1 MSKSLKTEYI
11 DYRLNQAKITFSAA
25 RSLIKDEHWNSV
37 INRLYYSCFYAISAL
52 LYKHDIHARSHS
64 GIKHQ
69 FGLHFVKTGFIEKSV
84 AEIFI
89 DLFDYRQAG
98 DYADFVDF
106 DKEKTLPLIPRVET
120 LLIKIEELLKEK

>member
-1 MSKSLKTEYI
+1 MKKSQKQEYIEYRLYQAKETLDAAKSL
-11 DYRLNQAKITFSAA
+11 A
-25 RSLIKDEHWNSV
+25 RDKHWNSV

-52 LYKHDIHARSHS
+52 LYKHSINARSHS

-69 FGLHFVKTGFIEKSV
+69 FGLHFVKEGLIDKSIS
-84 AEIFI
+84 EIYI

-106 DKEKTLPLIPRVET
+106 DEEKTSPLIPQVENFIIT
-120 LLIKIEELLKEK
+120 IENLIRGK

>member
-1 MSKSLKTEYI
+1 MRGPSKKEYVDCRLK
-11 DYRLNQAKITFSAA
+11 QAKETLEAA
-25 RSLIKDEHWNSV
+25 KTLAKQEHWNSV

-52 LYKHDIHARSHS
+52 LYRYDFDAESHS

-69 FGLHFVKTGFIEKSV
+69 FGQNFVKPGLIDKSIAAV
-84 AEIFI
+84 YI

-106 DKEKTLPLIPRVET
+106 DKEKTLPFILQAENLLVRIQE
-120 LLIKIEELLKEK
+120 LIKEK